1 MKHFW
6 RCQTRSHLAGRDDKR
21 GGAIYFRVL
30 EGSHTEKGR
39 FLMSLFSPLCRLLSA
54 VCVWLCISRLSCP
67 FQLLS
72 FPWALSGRPNSSSPS
87 HSVQFS
93 SAFSYVQFDLRCPSL
108 RCDSLAKRKTVG
120 TPCLFVCLCLLAG
133 TGVATAITDFNHS
146 YWHSVFDSS
155 SKLQNLFKIIAVSS
169 VLQNMVDKLKL

>member
-1 MKHFW
+1 MRHFW

-72 FPWALSGRPNSSSPS
+72 FQWALSGRPNSSSPS

-108 RCDSLAKRKTVG
+108 RCDSLAKGRHLLGLHV
-120 TPCLFVCLCLLAG
+120 CLFVC
-133 TGVATAITDFNHS
+133 VATAITDLNHS
-146 YWHSVFDSS
+146 NLHSVFDSS
-155 SKLQNLFKIIAVSS
+155 SKLQNPFRIIAVSS
-169 VLQNMVDKLKL
+169 VLQNMVDKLVL